1 MQQKINNMTQEY
13 ISNNKKRFLDE
24 LFSLLKIPSVS
35 ADMKFKEDVLS
46 AAKFL
51 EQNLIEIGAENVKI
65 YPTEGHP
72 IVYADKIISKDLPTI
87 LVYGH
92 YDVQPADPYELWDT
106 DPFSPIVKPT
116 TIHPDGAVF
125 ARGACDDKG
134 QMFMHLKAFEAMNKT
149 NTLHCNV
156 KFMLEG
162 EEEVGSANLENFVR
176 NNTQL
181 LKSDV
186 VLVSDTGIIN
196 NDTPSICVGLR
207 GLSYVE
213 VEVTGPNR
221 DLHSGLYGGGVAN
234 PINILSSMISSLHD
248 ENGKVN
254 IPNFY
259 NGVETVSNELKNEW
273 EKLTFS
279 EEKFLNEIGMSKSS
293 GEKGYSLLQK
303 LWGRPTCEI
312 NGMWGGY
319 IEEGLKT
326 VIPSKAFAKISFRLV
341 GDQDPEDIRLNFRKK
356 LRNEIPE
363 DFEIKF
369 SNHKGSKATQF
380 PLNDQ
385 VINKAQKALNDEWNS
400 NTVFEGG
407 GGSIPIVQH
416 FKNILEMDTL
426 LVGFAQDDDNIH
438 SPNEKY
444 NLNSFYKGARSWV
457 RIIYEISK

>member
-1 MQQKINNMTQEY
+1 MTFIEACIAIKYVNNSLPIN
-13 ISNNKKRFLDE
+13 IS
-24 LFSLLKIPSVS
+24 
-35 ADMKFKEDVLS
+35 
-46 AAKFL
+46 
-51 EQNLIEIGAENVKI
+51 
-65 YPTEGHP
+65 
-72 IVYADKIISKDLPTI
+72 I
-87 LVYGH
+87 L
-92 YDVQPADPYELWDT
+92 
-106 DPFSPIVKPT
+106 
-116 TIHPDGAVF
+116 
-125 ARGACDDKG
+125 
-134 QMFMHLKAFEAMNKT
+134 
-149 NTLHCNV
+149 
-156 KFMLEG
+156 LEG
-162 EEEVGSANLENFVR
+162 EEETSSPSLVPFLKKNIDELKCNYAFVC
-176 NNTQL
+176 
-181 LKSDV
+181 
-186 VLVSDTGIIN
+186 DTGMW
-196 NDTPSICVGLR
+196 DKKTPSITCSLR
-207 GLSYVE
+207 GMLSE
-213 VEVTGPNR
+213 EISIKGPNR
-221 DLHSGLYGGGVAN
+221 DLHSGIYGGAVNNPLKVMSKLLAN
-234 PINILSSMISSLHD
+234 LHD

-279 EEKFLNEIGMSKSS
+279 EEKFLNKIGLSKSS
-293 GEKGYSLLQK
+293 GEKEYSLLQK

-369 SNHKGSKATQF
+369 SDHKGSKATQF

-385 VINKAQKALNDEWNS
+385 VINKAKKALSDEWNS

-444 NLNSFYKGARSWV
+444 DLNSFYKGARSWV
-457 RIIYEISK
+457 RIINEISK